1 MSERLEFLTAPDS
14 TRRQFC
20 VQACQAASIAAAAS
34 LAAACGGGGSPTSP
48 SGGSNAPQLSSVNGA
63 VSGRTVSVTI
73 EASGPL
79 AANGSAALVQSS
91 IGQFL
96 ITRVNDTTYTV
107 LTAVCTHQGCTVS
120 GFENSRFVCPCHGSQ
135 FSTSGSVSNGPAT
148 QALRS
153 FTTQFASGVVSF
165 SA

>member
-1 MSERLEFLTAPDS
+1 MSDPVEILPALES

-20 VQACQAASIAAAAS
+20 VQACQAASLAAAAGF
-34 LAAACGGGGSPTSP
+34 AAACGGGSPTSP
-48 SGGSNAPQLSSVNGA
+48 SSGSNAPQLSSVNGA

-73 EASGPL
+73 DASGPL

-91 IGQFL
+91 LGQFL

-107 LTAVCTHQGCTVS
+107 LTAVCTHQSCTVS
-120 GFENSRFVCPCHGSQ
+120 GFQNSRFVCPCHGSQ
-135 FSTSGSVSNGPAT
+135 FTTSGSVANGPAT

-153 FTTQFASGVVSF
+153 FAAQFAGGTVTF

>member
-1 MSERLEFLTAPDS
+1 MSERIETLPTPES

-20 VQACQAASIAAAAS
+20 AHACQAVSLTAVAG
-34 LAAACGGGGSPTSP
+34 LAAACGGGSPTSP
-48 SGGSNAPQLSSVNGA
+48 SSGSSAPQLSSVNGT
-63 VSGRTVSVTI
+63 VSNRTVSVTI
-73 EASGPL
+73 DGSGPL
-79 AANGSAALVQSS
+79 AANGGAAIVQSS

-107 LTAVCTHQGCTVS
+107 LTAVCTHQSCTVS

-135 FSTSGSVSNGPAT
+135 FTASGSVSNGPAT

-153 FTTQFASGVVSF
+153 FAASFANGVVSF

>member
-1 MSERLEFLTAPDS
+1 MKPSAG
-14 TRRQFC
+14 
-20 VQACQAASIAAAAS
+20 VA
-34 LAAACGGGGSPTSP
+34 GGGTRKRPSSPCSR
-48 SGGSNAPQLSSVNGA
+48 N
-63 VSGRTVSVTI
+63 
-73 EASGPL
+73 
-79 AANGSAALVQSS
+79 
-91 IGQFL
+91 L